1 MALDATIA
9 TPPVSLLC
17 QFKTFKRFKP
27 LFPPDRDCVAIREPA
42 QCHAERQSV

>member
-27 LFPPDRDCVAIREPA
+27 LFPPGRDSYENRLMQPMPFFPG
-42 QCHAERQSV
+42 